1 MASAAPTLRSMF
13 DEAEVARIAIVDDG
27 YDPPLPEDVVE
38 GDWEALRAAIAD
50 ADTLGPHEATFEAVG
65 ELPPYGDLRGPLAA
79 TLFEHLTAIG
89 AAGPPADGADPV
101 YDALAKAFRSFAGR
115 KDAKR
120 RQLAHVER
128 IASDATGSD
137 PARLQSKTPAAA
149 LVDYD
154 LVFLDFFLGEET
166 VDGEATDALLD
177 AAREQ
182 ARRIVKDTIVAVGD
196 GRMPLFVL
204 ISSRANPDSAPLFR
218 DEAELLASK
227 FRFLTKGEF
236 DTDRTKTEWI
246 LASLVRERDAGDAVE
261 KLLHEWDA
269 SIKHAVTDLM
279 RSVRRLD
286 VTDYAYLQKY
296 RLAEEK
302 TSLLEYLTWL
312 FNSYLGS
319 FVESR
324 LAQSPAELI
333 APIRDAAVPPAT
345 LQPMS
350 EVPTIYSAV
359 TMTKVKSFADALPA
373 KILTGDLFVRRQLL
387 QAPAEPAAADPVLP
401 VAEGDGQDAA
411 QAAPADDA
419 APPPAANDQQPEAA
433 PGPNAAPA
441 APPAPPPAPGAEPPG
456 QPDIVAAIT
465 PICDLIP
472 GREKANGVLLMGGG
486 LSVPGKAKAASSH
499 LISVDRPGA
508 SPGEPPLSFQVD
520 WFPKWPVAHPR
531 GAFDGDGILGTD
543 YVRIGRLRDL
553 YAADLA
559 QQMSGDLSRVG
570 LPITPPFTH
579 PLQVTVL
586 VKIGRTVKRL
596 YEASVTEAFAWELYS
611 KKTGE
616 KREAMIAV
624 DLIWKLRAAAAEA
637 IAKTDDP
644 CRVLL
649 DNPEILR
656 PLTVPFDLKFKE
668 KATPTT
674 AGSKLVVFRDGAP
687 PEKDE
692 ISHGDAIV
700 LIHLSGP
707 HAKAASA

>member
-1 MASAAPTLRSMF
+1 MAAAAPTLRTMF
-13 DEAEVARIAIVDDG
+13 DEAKVARIAIVDDG
-27 YDPPLPEDVVE
+27 YDPPLPGDVAED
-38 GDWEALRAAIAD
+38 DWEAFRAAVAD
-50 ADTLGPHEATFEAVG
+50 ADELGAHAETLGKVG
-65 ELPPYGDLRGPLAA
+65 DLPPYGDLRAAQAA
-79 TLFEHLTAIG
+79 TLFEHLIAVGTAAPP
-89 AAGPPADGADPV
+89 AAGTDPV
-101 YDALAKAFRSFAGR
+101 FDALAKVFRPFAGR
-115 KDAKR
+115 KEAKR
-120 RQLAHVER
+120 RQLAHVEA
-128 IASDATGSD
+128 IARDATGEE
-137 PARLQSKTPAAA
+137 PAKLPSKTPAAA
-149 LVDYD
+149 LAEYD

-182 ARRIVKDTIVAVGD
+182 ARRIVKETIVAVGD

-204 ISSRANPDSAPLFR
+204 ISSRADPDSAPAFR

-236 DTDRTKTEWI
+236 DTDRAKTEWV
-246 LASLVRERDAGDAVE
+246 LASLVKERDAGDAVE
-261 KLLHEWDA
+261 KLLREWNA
-269 SIKHAVTDLM
+269 SITHAATDLM
-279 RSVRRLD
+279 SSVRRLD

-302 TSLLEYLTWL
+302 ISLLEYLTWL

-319 FVESR
+319 FVEAR
-324 LAQSPAELI
+324 LAQSPADLI

-350 EVPTIYSAV
+350 EVPAIYSAV
-359 TMTKVKSFADALPA
+359 TMTKVKSFADAIPA
-373 KILTGDLFVRRQLL
+373 KILTGDLFVRRHLL
-387 QAPAEPAAADPVLP
+387 QPPAAAAPPEVA
-401 VAEGDGQDAA
+401 VAEAA
-411 QAAPADDA
+411 AGEAAA
-419 APPPAANDQQPEAA
+419 APPPAANDQEAA
-433 PGPNAAPA
+433 VVEAQPAAPA
-441 APPAPPPAPGAEPPG
+441 PQPAADQPG
-456 QPDIVAAIT
+456 QPDILAAIT

-486 LSVPGKAKAASSH
+486 LSIPGKAKAASSH

-508 SPGEPPLSFQVD
+508 APGEAPLSFQVD

-570 LPITPPFTH
+570 LPIAPPFTH

-586 VKIGRTVKRL
+586 ARVGKTVKRL
-596 YEASVTEAFAWELYS
+596 LDVTVAEPLAWELYS

-616 KREAMIAV
+616 KREAMVAV
-624 DLIWKLRAAAAEA
+624 DLIWKLRTAAAEA
-637 IAKTDDP
+637 IPNAEDP

-649 DNPEILR
+649 GNPEVLR
-656 PLTVPFDLKFKE
+656 PLTVPFDLKFND

-674 AGSKLVVFRDGAP
+674 AGPKLIVFRDVAP
-687 PEKDE
+687 PAKDE
-692 ISHGDAIV
+692 ISYNGAIV
-700 LIHLSGP
+700 LVHLSGP
-707 HAKAASA
+707 HAKAP

>member
-1 MASAAPTLRSMF
+1 MF
-13 DEAEVARIAIVDDG
+13 DQAKVARIAIVDDG
-27 YDPPLPEDVVE
+27 YDPPLPEDVAE
-38 GDWEALRAAIAD
+38 GDWEALRGAIDDGGDLGIHAAAFAKIGDLA
-50 ADTLGPHEATFEAVG
+50 
-65 ELPPYGDLRGPLAA
+65 PYGDLRASVAA
-79 TLFEHLTAIG
+79 ALFEHLIAINSVG
-89 AAGPPADGADPV
+89 SPVAGTDPV
-101 YDALAKAFRSFAGR
+101 FDALAKAFRSFAGR
-115 KDAKR
+115 KEAKR
-120 RQLAHVER
+120 RQLTHVET
-128 IASDATGSD
+128 IAYEATGEQ
-137 PARLQSKTPAAA
+137 PAKLASKTSAVSLA
-149 LVDYD
+149 DYD
-154 LVFLDFFLGEET
+154 LIFLDFFLGEET
-166 VDGEATDALLD
+166 IDGEATDALLD

-182 ARRIVKDTIVAVGD
+182 ARSIVKETIVAVGN

-204 ISSRANPDSAPLFR
+204 ISSRADPDSAPAFR

-236 DTDRTKTEWI
+236 DTDRAKTEWV
-246 LASLVRERDAGDAVE
+246 LAGLVRERDAGDAVE
-261 KLLHEWDA
+261 KLLQEWDA
-269 SIKHAVTDLM
+269 SIANAVTDLR

-302 TSLLEYLTWL
+302 ISLLEYLTWL

-319 FVESR
+319 FVEAR
-324 LAQSPAELI
+324 LAQSSSELI

-350 EVPTIYSAV
+350 EVPAIYSAV
-359 TMTKVKSFADALPA
+359 TMTKVKSFADAIPA
-373 KILTGDLFVRRQLL
+373 KILTGDLFVRRHLL
-387 QAPAEPAAADPVLP
+387 ARANAGLASSHEKETPA
-401 VAEGDGQDAA
+401 VAGDKAA
-411 QAAPADDA
+411 QPTQV
-419 APPPAANDQQPEAA
+419 NDHGTVVDQPKFST
-433 PGPNAAPA
+433 
-441 APPAPPPAPGAEPPG
+441 PAPQASTDQPG
-456 QPDIVAAIT
+456 QPDILAAIT

-486 LSVPGKAKAASSH
+486 LSNPGKAKAASSH

-508 SPGEPPLSFQVD
+508 PPGEPPLSFQVD

-531 GAFDGDGILGTD
+531 GSFDGEGILGTD

-586 VKIGRTVKRL
+586 ARVGKTVKRL
-596 YEASVTEAFAWELYS
+596 LDVTVADPLAWELYS

-616 KREAMIAV
+616 KREAMVAV
-624 DLIWKLRAAAAEA
+624 DLIWKLRAAALEA
-637 IAKTDDP
+637 IPNAEDP

-649 DNPEILR
+649 ENPEMLR

-668 KATPTT
+668 KGTPTS
-674 AGSKLVVFRDGAP
+674 AGAKVIVFRDVAP
-687 PEKDE
+687 PAKDE

-700 LIHLSGP
+700 LFHLSGP
-707 HAKAASA
+707 HAKAP